1 MKVIKLIFAV
11 ITICVA
17 QASGAAQDSTP
28 DPEGLAPGMED
39 AKDLGSADVLNPYKS
54 HALDKVVELLGALSV
69 DLKKETAEQEKA
81 FQEYTDNYNEDSE
94 QSKKIVKEK
103 GEEIA
108 TLQSDLQ
115 EAEAFR
121 EGKKKELETL
131 NNNMAKGGMELS
143 AGRDHRKKE
152 RALFEKNEATF
163 VESLDQLNRAVEV
176 LAKQAPASASAAS
189 AASLV
194 SVAQKLKKT
203 LSESSDFS
211 LSKMQEETLNN
222 FVRSA
227 KVMDESHK
235 GDDDDEA
242 PSFIQEDADV
252 QGPYGEFESQ
262 KGGLQNTLKELQEK
276 VSQEKDAAT
285 KAETDAQKEFK
296 DWETSL
302 VDQLEN
308 GKKSKADLESS
319 ILQSQQKSSQDEA
332 SLMEAQEIHKSES
345 EHLAMITNEYRDNSK
360 AYRTR
365 LRQQED
371 EMIAVHEAQRIIN
384 GLKYKN
390 YMKIHNDVLK
400 EKADS
405 PNAQGFLQIMLAKR
419 RSRVIERLSAP
430 GLSFLAMKATSRHH
444 SGVKE
449 DPFHKVKNMIRGMLD
464 KLQDTQAK
472 EAAHA
477 AWCDKE
483 QAKTAK
489 EQERKTAEVQKTE
502 DRLEAIQ
509 AALEETKAEIEENTK
524 DLNDMTAS
532 MAKAESLREE
542 EHKRNTFA
550 ISQYEDAIVG
560 LHKAV
565 KILKDYYGDQA
576 SEEENRSNDQTQRT
590 GLSTG
595 VVGILEVSI
604 DDFEKLHKETKEAE
618 ETAAADY
625 KKLANESEVRM
636 AVFKKSIE
644 LNNRRKVKLEFDE
657 STMKNDLK
665 SYKKELANIEAYMAE
680 LKESCSVQGPTYEER
695 KAKRE
700 AELAS
705 LKEALD
711 ALQSA

>member
-1 MKVIKLIFAV
+1 MRKLILSLLALSFALS
-11 ITICVA
+11 
-17 QASGAAQDSTP
+17 QGEAQDATP
-28 DPEGLAPGMED
+28 DSEGMAPGMED
-39 AKDLGSADVLNPYKS
+39 AKNLGSEDVLNPYKS
-54 HALDKVVELLGALSV
+54 HALDKVVDLLGALSV
-69 DLKKETAEQEKA
+69 DLKKETDEQDKA

-94 QSKKIVKEK
+94 KSKKIVKEK
-103 GEEIA
+103 GEEIS

-131 NNNMAKGGMELS
+131 NNNMAKGGAELT
-143 AGRDHRKKE
+143 AGREHRKKE

-163 VESLDQLNRAVEV
+163 VESLDQLNRAMDV

-189 AASLV
+189 AASLL

-203 LSESSDFS
+203 LSESSDLP

-222 FVRSA
+222 FVRTA
-227 KVMDESHK
+227 KVMDKSHDTD
-235 GDDDDEA
+235 GDEEA
-242 PSFIQEDADV
+242 PSFIQEGV
-252 QGPYGEFESQ
+252 NMRGPYGEFESQ
-262 KGGLQNTLKELQEK
+262 KGGLQNTLIELHEK
-276 VSQEKDAAT
+276 VSEEKDAST
-285 KAETDAQKEFK
+285 KAETDAQKEFN

-319 ILQSQQKSSQDEA
+319 ILQSQQQSSQDEA
-332 SLMEAQEIHKSES
+332 SLLEAQGIHKSES
-345 EHLAMITNEYRDNSK
+345 EHLEMITNEYRDNSK

-390 YMKIHNDVLK
+390 YMKIHNSVLK
-400 EKADS
+400 EKADAPTAES
-405 PNAQGFLQIMLAKR
+405 FLQVMLAEQ

-430 GLSFLAMKATSRHH
+430 GVSFLAMKATSRHR
-444 SGVKE
+444 SGMKE
-449 DPFHKVKNMIRGMLD
+449 DPFHKVKNMIRSMLD

-477 AWCDKE
+477 AWCNKE

-509 AALEETKAEIEENTK
+509 AALAETKAEIEESTK

-532 MAKAESLREE
+532 MAKANSLRAE

-565 KILKDYYGDQA
+565 KILKDYYEDKA
-576 SEEENRSNDQTQRT
+576 PEEENRSNDQTQRA

-604 DDFEKLHKETKEAE
+604 DDFVKLHKETKEAE
-618 ETAAADY
+618 DTAAADY

-657 STMKNDLK
+657 STLDNDLK

-680 LKESCSVQGPTYEER
+680 LKESCSVKGPTYEER

>member
-1 MKVIKLIFAV
+1 MKVTTLIFAL
-11 ITICVA
+11 ITLSVTPSEGQA
-17 QASGAAQDSTP
+17 Q
-28 DPEGLAPGMED
+28 DPEGLAPSTED
-39 AKDLGSADVLNPYKS
+39 AKKLGSEDVLNPYKS
-54 HALDKVVELLGALSV
+54 HALDKVVELLDVLSH
-69 DLKKETAEQEKA
+69 DLIKEEAEQKKA
-81 FQEYTDNYNEDSE
+81 FEEYTTLYNEDSE
-94 QSKKIVKEK
+94 KSKKIVEEKE
-103 GEEIA
+103 EEIG
-108 TLQSDLQ
+108 TLETDLE

-131 NNNMAKGGMELS
+131 NNNMAKGSTELA
-143 AGRDHRKKE
+143 AGREHRKKE
-152 RALFEKNEATF
+152 RDLFEKNEATF
-163 VESLDQLNRAVEV
+163 VESLDQLNRAMSV
-176 LAKQAPASASAAS
+176 LEKEAPAAASAAS

-194 SVAQKLKKT
+194 SVAQNLKKT
-203 LSESSDFS
+203 LSQSSDLA
-211 LSKMQEETLNN
+211 LSKVQEETLNN
-222 FVRSA
+222 FVRTA
-227 KVMDESHK
+227 KVMDESHNS
-235 GDDDDEA
+235 DDEA
-242 PSFIQEDADV
+242 PSFIQEDADT

-262 KGGLQNTLKELQEK
+262 KGGLRNTLKELHDK

-285 KAETDAQKEFK
+285 KAETDSRKEFK

-302 VDQLEN
+302 EDQLEN

-332 SLMEAQEIHKSES
+332 SLLEAKEIHKSES
-345 EHLAMITNEYRDNSK
+345 EHLEMITNEYRDNSK
-360 AYRTR
+360 AYRLR

-371 EMIAVHEAQRIIN
+371 EMIAVHEAQRIVN

-390 YMKIHNDVLK
+390 YMKIHGEVLK
-400 EKADS
+400 EKADAPVAGS
-405 PNAQGFLQIMLAKR
+405 FLQIMLAKK
-419 RSRVIERLSAP
+419 RSRVIDRLSEP
-430 GLSFLAMKATSRHH
+430 SLSFLAMKATTRHH
-444 SGVKE
+444 SSMKE
-449 DPFHKVKNMIRGMLD
+449 DPFHKVKNMIRSMLD

-477 AWCDKE
+477 AWCDHE

-509 AALEETKAEIEENTK
+509 AALTETKAEIEENTK

-532 MAKAESLREE
+532 MAKAESLRAE

-565 KILKDYYGDQA
+565 KILKDYYEDK
-576 SEEENRSNDQTQRT
+576 SEDEENRSNDQTQRT

-604 DDFEKLHKETKEAE
+604 DDFEKLLKETKEAE
-618 ETAAADY
+618 DNAAADF
-625 KKLANESEVRM
+625 KKLHSESEVRM
-636 AVFKKSIE
+636 AVFRKSIE